1 MSTGDDLE
9 KNDQA
14 RARSDRDAPGQWP
27 GSGTTVEGK
36 VETATT
42 GIAGAIPGGDRP
54 ETADGSDSRPS
65 ATTSGHTIEPD
76 DVPADKRKG

>member
-14 RARSDRDAPGQWP
+14 RARSDRNAPGEWP

-42 GIAGAIPGGDRP
+42 GIGEAAAGGDRP
-54 ETADGSDSRPS
+54 DAAEDPDSRAT

>member
-14 RARSDRDAPGQWP
+14 RARGDRNAPGEWP

-36 VETATT
+36 VETATS
-42 GIAGAIPGGDRP
+42 GIGRAAAGGDRP
-54 ETADGSDSRPS
+54 DAADDSDSRS
-65 ATTSGHTIEPD
+65 TATTSGHTIEPD
-76 DVPADKRKG
+76 DVPAEQRKG